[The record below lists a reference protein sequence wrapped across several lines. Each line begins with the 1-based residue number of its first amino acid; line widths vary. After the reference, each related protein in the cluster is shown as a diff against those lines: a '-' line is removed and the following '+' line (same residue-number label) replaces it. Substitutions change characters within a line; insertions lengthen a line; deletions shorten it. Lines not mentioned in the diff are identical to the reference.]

1 MTLSQLR
8 AFCAVVDQGSFR
20 AAARALDVAQSAL
33 TRAIQT
39 LEAEFAVPLVN
50 RTPRGIS
57 LTPFGE
63 QLRGRARSIL
73 ADCDRVGHDMRLLQG
88 EPSGNI
94 AVGLTAEPL
103 SELLSPVLTRF
114 AARFPRVSV
123 HVSSGSTQTLI
134 HKVRDGQL
142 DFALCPIAPHVT
154 DIDLSIERL
163 YQSVPAIIARRAHPK
178 ARATSIRELA
188 DCKWVGFR
196 TDGITGGSANRLFS
210 VFATLDLTPPKIT
223 ITADSL
229 LESLHLVLSTDYLM
243 LGPKVLTEQDLFAGS
258 VTAVP
263 VRERFSQRDVCFVRR
278 HASSPTLV
286 AQELAGML
294 VSYSRMQRRPVAAGL
309 TDGEVTA
316 RR

>member
-73 ADCDRVGHDMRLLQG
+73 ADCDRVDHDMRLLQG
-88 EPSGNI
+88 EPSGSI

-114 AARFPRVSV
+114 AARFPRVLV

-154 DIDLSIERL
+154 DIDLSI
-163 YQSVPAIIARRAHPK
+163 ARRAHPR

-188 DCKWVGFR
+188 DCDWVGFR
-196 TDGITGGSANRLFS
+196 TDGITGGAANRLFS

-294 VSYSRMQRRPVAAGL
+294 VSYSRMRRRPVAAGL